1 MARMIRQNPRA
12 FETLTAR
19 IRELDGKQVKVGW
32 FSSSVYPNGT
42 PVALVA
48 AVQEL
53 GSPAKNIPPRLGMRA
68 TAMRKWGEWKDL
80 MLDGAK
86 AILQGRRT
94 ADQVMDAMG
103 AKAAGDIAKN
113 IASVWEPP
121 LKEATVKAR
130 ARKLAS
136 GVITPSLQQ
145 TTRGEQPLDQQP
157 NPHGRLDERSRSQ
170 YFAHG
175 VSCDRHAKLRLLRFR
190 RKNGPAERSVAR
202 HLCRACDLQGSIQPV
217 PRELYQTYGLQFDQ
231 NYVTAYMP
239 ESATDVSRDTAGDQ
253 IVYAGG
259 RFQAVQKVNWYGP
272 DGWIALLFVQVLPPG
287 YVVDNQL
294 FALVIQLIQ
303 QGMNA
308 ILAANYNLLTT
319 ESGNVITTEGGVG
332 IEADTVVIPV
342 LQAYQ
347 PTMQGVNTAP
357 ALYIHKIGDQ
367 RIGSPR
373 RKSKWTNSY
382 SQLTTE
388 NGIGIETESGIGI
401 GADGT
406 NQATMVHTEVQRYAT
421 MFQISAL
428 ATQDPTTPMQ
438 LTASDL
444 VNFAAA
450 VAQSEGLHSGNRSS
464 RRL

>member
-1 MARMIRQNPRA
+1 MVRM
-12 FETLTAR
+12 
-19 IRELDGKQVKVGW
+19 GGSHCC
-32 FSSSVYPNGT
+32 SSKFCRRVN
-42 PVALVA
+42 
-48 AVQEL
+48 
-53 GSPAKNIPPRLGMRA
+53 
-68 TAMRKWGEWKDL
+68 AM
-80 MLDGAK
+80 
-86 AILQGRRT
+86 
-94 ADQVMDAMG
+94 
-103 AKAAGDIAKN
+103 
-113 IASVWEPP
+113 
-121 LKEATVKAR
+121 
-130 ARKLAS
+130 
-136 GVITPSLQQ
+136 
-145 TTRGEQPLDQQP
+145 
-157 NPHGRLDERSRSQ
+157 
-170 YFAHG
+170 
-175 VSCDRHAKLRLLRFR
+175 
-190 RKNGPAERSVAR
+190 
-202 HLCRACDLQGSIQPV
+202 
-217 PRELYQTYGLQFDQ
+217 
-231 NYVTAYMP
+231 
-239 ESATDVSRDTAGDQ
+239 
-253 IVYAGG
+253 
-259 RFQAVQKVNWYGP
+259 
-272 DGWIALLFVQVLPPG
+272 
-287 YVVDNQL
+287 VDNQL

-332 IEADTVVIPV
+332 IEADTVVVPV

-428 ATQDPTTPMQ
+428 ATQDPATPMQ

-450 VAQSEGLHSGNRSS
+450 VAQSDGFIQAIEAQGVGVLRIGEIRNPYFEDDRGQFEASPSFDMTLTHNQVIVSS
-464 RRL
+464 VPILVSETLKIYPV